1 MIDRRPEVA
10 VELFTAFEQ
19 YERRVRVRNYRIA
32 AVVGTVFMLLG
43 SALDFFVYPE
53 QALPFLLLRV
63 VCGVLL
69 AGTFVLLLT
78 ATGMRR
84 HRSIGVVMAFIPL
97 AGILWMIAATEGSN
111 SPYYA
116 GLNLVLIGAG
126 LVLRWTFRDSAWVI
140 LATFAGYVAAC
151 VINQNLLG
159 RHQGGGAAFNNAYF
173 LFTTGVFVAAGTFAY
188 NRLRLSEFKLR
199 QQLEEQGL
207 QLAEKNARLEEA
219 DRAKTRFFA
228 NISHELRTPL
238 TLILA
243 PLERLIQEW
252 SRLERGET
260 EAMLAT
266 MEENGLRLLK
276 LINDLLD
283 LVRVDSGQDRT
294 NPEPLDAP
302 AYLRGIASSFEH
314 LARRKHIRL
323 DVHTQPETC
332 WVSLDRD
339 KLDKILLNLVQNA
352 MKFTPRG
359 GRITLRS
366 DWREG
371 LLEIAVEDSG
381 VGIKAEDLPFVFDRF
396 WQADS
401 SETRKFQGAGI
412 GLSLVKSLVEVQR
425 GSVFVES
432 PSGQGT
438 LFRVR
443 LPAPAAAAAV
453 ESGADERDPIVD
465 LHRRALFH
473 SPRSEPGA
481 QFDLSPALGVDSRPL
496 VLVADDEPD
505 MRRFLR
511 QHLASYRVLEA
522 SDGEEAWQMA
532 RQFRPRV
539 VVLDLMM
546 PERTGLE
553 VCELIREDPV
563 TRNAAV
569 LILTA
574 RADEESKLQALKA
587 GASDFLS
594 KPFSAAELGTR
605 VRNLLLNSQYQD
617 ELNSRTMEL
626 EQALEELRE
635 SQDRLVQAEK
645 MASLGRMSAGL
656 IHEVNNP
663 MNYAKTALY
672 VLRDFEENL
681 GAAERDLYTDTLA
694 DLEEGVNRVIAI
706 VSDLKTFTYDKRSNY
721 EPVDL
726 GVAVETALRLTRH
739 ECSSRGIRT
748 ENELRPQSGF
758 ETWGSLNQLVQVM
771 VNLIENAMQALKAKE
786 DFGGQQP
793 WIRISGGRLEDRLF
807 LRFRDNGT
815 GIAVENLN
823 RVFDPFFTTKK
834 VGEGMGMGLTVSY
847 NIIGQH
853 GGKMLVES
861 EEGVYTEFQLILAR
875 HAYAA
880 DTTIPEHESDVARTL
895 LRRPASGR

>member
-1 MIDRRPEVA
+1 MTDRREGGA
-10 VELFTAFEQ
+10 VEVFSAFEQ

-43 SALDFFVYPE
+43 SALDVFVYPE
-53 QALPFLLLRV
+53 QVIPFLILRIA
-63 VCGVLL
+63 CGLLL
-69 AGTFVLLLT
+69 AVTFVLLWT
-78 ATGMRR
+78 VPGMRH
-84 HRSIGVVMAFIPL
+84 HRAIGVVMAFIPL
-97 AGILWMIAATEGSN
+97 AGILWMIAATEGAH

-140 LATFAGYVAAC
+140 LATFAGYAAAC

-159 RHQGGGAAFNNAYF
+159 RDQGGGAAFNNAYF

-207 QLAEKNARLEEA
+207 LLAEKNARLEEA

-243 PLERLIQEW
+243 PLERLTQEW
-252 SRLERGET
+252 PRLERGQA
-260 EAMLAT
+260 EAMFAT
-266 MEENGLRLLK
+266 MEDNGLRLLK

-283 LVRVDSGQDRT
+283 LVRVDSGQDRI
-294 NPEPLDAP
+294 NPEPLDAA
-302 AYLRGIASSFEH
+302 AYLRGIANSFEH
-314 LARRKHIRL
+314 LAQRKHVRL
-323 DVHTQPETC
+323 QVDTEPHRC
-332 WVSLDRD
+332 WVMLDRD

-352 MKFTPRG
+352 LKFTPRG
-359 GRITLRS
+359 GRIALRS
-366 DWREG
+366 DWRDG
-371 LLEIAVEDSG
+371 LLEMAVEDSG
-381 VGIKAEDLPFVFDRF
+381 VGIKAEDVEFVFDRF

-412 GLSLVKSLVEVQR
+412 GLSLVKSLVEVQS
-425 GSVFVES
+425 GSITVES
-432 PSGQGT
+432 RPGQGAI
-438 LFRVR
+438 FRVR
-443 LPAPAAAAAV
+443 LPAPAAPSTV
-453 ESGADERDPIVD
+453 ESELDDRDPIAE

-473 SPRSEPGA
+473 ARRSEPNA
-481 QFDLSPALGVDSRPL
+481 HFDLSPALEVDRRPL

-511 QHLASYRVLEA
+511 QHLGSYRVLEA
-522 SDGEEAWQMA
+522 SDGEEAWQLA

-553 VCELIREDPV
+553 VCQLIRQDPAA
-563 TRNAAV
+563 RNLPV

-574 RADEESKLQALKA
+574 RADEESKLQALQA

-594 KPFSAAELGTR
+594 KPFSSAELGTR

-617 ELNSRTMEL
+617 ELNRRTMEL

-672 VLRDFEENL
+672 LLREFEKNL
-681 GAAERDLYTDTLA
+681 GEEEREIFTETLA
-694 DLEEGVNRVIAI
+694 DLEEGVNRVISI
-706 VSDLKTFTYDKRSNY
+706 VSDLKTFTYDKRGNY
-721 EPVDL
+721 ELVDL

-739 ECSSRGIRT
+739 DCAGRGIRT
-748 ENELRPQSGF
+748 ENALRPRAGF

-771 VNLIENAMQALKAKE
+771 VNLIENAMQALQAKH
-786 DFGGQQP
+786 DFGGEDP
-793 WIRISGGRLEDRLF
+793 CIRISAGQLEDRVF

-815 GIAVENLN
+815 GIAAENLK
-823 RVFDPFFTTKK
+823 RVFDPFFTTKR

-847 NIIGQH
+847 NIVGQH

-861 EEGVYTEFQLILAR
+861 QEGVYTEFQLILAR

-880 DTTIPEHESDVARTL
+880 DATISEHESDVARSP
-895 LRRPASGR
+895 LRRPAGG